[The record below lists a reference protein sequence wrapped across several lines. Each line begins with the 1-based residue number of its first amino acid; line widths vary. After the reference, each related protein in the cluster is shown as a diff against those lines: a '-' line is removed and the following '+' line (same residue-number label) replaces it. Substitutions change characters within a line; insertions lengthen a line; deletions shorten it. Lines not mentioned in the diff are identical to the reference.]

1 MKNGFLLVDK
11 ESGYTS
17 RDVCNIIAKIFNA
30 NKVGHAGTLDPFATG
45 LLIVGIN
52 NATKALSYIEGQYK
66 TYEATLLLGQK
77 TTSGDHT
84 DEIIEGI
91 NLLIYGS
98 GDAEDYIKRKSEN
111 NNHIIFRGRVSNEEI
126 LNVFQSLIGHIE
138 QTVPITSAVH
148 VNGRK
153 LYQYAHLNQEVEL
166 PKRTIEIKEL
176 ELISF
181 SKKEITFVTTVSKGT
196 YIRVL
201 GETIAERLGTV
212 GHLTS
217 LRRTKILDI
226 DVNNATKVKELKEEN
241 LLPIAD
247 IVKEFL
253 PTVTLSIPSE
263 IKKARH
269 GGKLSLKLFKERLD
283 TFGVLDPQNHLIAIY
298 KYSELG
304 YYECNRGIDNEDY

>member
-1 MKNGFLLVDK
+1 MKDGFLLIDK
-11 ESGYTS
+11 ESDYTS
-17 RDVCNIIAKIFNA
+17 RDVCNIIAKIFDA
-30 NKVGHAGTLDPFATG
+30 KKVGHAGTVDPFATG
-45 LLIVGIN
+45 LLIVALN
-52 NATKALSYIEGQYK
+52 NATKTLSYIEGQYK
-66 TYEATLLLGQK
+66 TYEATLLLGKK
-77 TTSGDHT
+77 TSSGDLTGEVTETKEVPHIT
-84 DEIIEGI
+84 KEDIEQ
-91 NLLIYGS
+91 
-98 GDAEDYIKRKSEN
+98 
-111 NNHIIFRGRVSNEEI
+111 
-126 LNVFQSLIGHIE
+126 VFQSLIGESE

-148 VNGRK
+148 VKGRK

-166 PKRTIEIKEL
+166 PKRTVEIKEL

-181 SKKEITFVTTVSKGT
+181 NEKEITFVTTVSKGT

-201 GETIAERLGTV
+201 GETIAEKLGTV
-212 GHLTS
+212 GHLIS

-241 LLPIAD
+241 LLLIAD

>member
-1 MKNGFLLVDK
+1 MKNGFLLIDK
-11 ESGYTS
+11 ESDYTS

-30 NKVGHAGTLDPFATG
+30 KKVGHAGTLDPFATG

-52 NATKALSYIEGQYK
+52 NATKALTFIEGQYK
-66 TYEATLLLGQK
+66 TYEATLFLGSK
-77 TTSGDHT
+77 TSSGDHT
-84 DEIIEGI
+84 DEIVETKQVPSLNKDEIETTF
-91 NLLIYGS
+91 NSLLG
-98 GDAEDYIKRKSEN
+98 E
-111 NNHIIFRGRVSNEEI
+111 H
-126 LNVFQSLIGHIE
+126 E

-166 PKRTIEIKEL
+166 PKRTIEIKNL
-176 ELISF
+176 KLISF
-181 SKKEITFVTTVSKGT
+181 SDNEIKFETTVSKGT

-226 DVNNATKVKELKEEN
+226 DVSDASKIKDLTEDK

-247 IVKEFL
+247 IITKFL
-253 PTVTLSIPSE
+253 PYEVLTLESE

-269 GGKLSLKLFKERLD
+269 GGKLSLKLFANKHD
-283 TFGVLDPQNHLIAIY
+283 VFCVLDDKNHAIAIY

-304 YYECNRGIDNEDY
+304 YYECMRGIDNEDY

>member
-1 MKNGFLLVDK
+1 MKNGFLLIDK
-11 ESGYTS
+11 ESDYTS
-17 RDVCNIIAKIFNA
+17 RDVCNIIAKIFDA
-30 NKVGHAGTLDPFATG
+30 KKVGHAGTLDPFATG

-52 NATKALSYIEGQYK
+52 NATKALTYIEGQYK
-66 TYEATLLLGQK
+66 TYEATLFLGQK
-77 TTSGDHT
+77 TSSGDHT
-84 DEIIEGI
+84 DEIVDTQPVPSFNKDDIKKAFES
-91 NLLIYGS
+91 LLG
-98 GDAEDYIKRKSEN
+98 E
-111 NNHIIFRGRVSNEEI
+111 
-126 LNVFQSLIGHIE
+126 IE

-166 PKRTIEIKEL
+166 PTRTIEVKEL
-176 ELISF
+176 ELLSFNEKEISF
-181 SKKEITFVTTVSKGT
+181 RTTVSKGT

-201 GETIAERLGTV
+201 GETIAEKLGTV

-226 DVNNATKVKELKEEN
+226 DVSHAKTIKELKEDD

-247 IVKEFL
+247 IVSKFL
-253 PTVTLSIPSE
+253 PTQILSIPSE

-269 GGKLSLKLFKERLD
+269 GGKLSLKLFPERLD
-283 TFGVLDPQNHLIAIY
+283 TFCVKDDKNHAIAIY

-304 YYECNRGIDNEDY
+304 YYECIRGIDNEDY

>member
-1 MKNGFLLVDK
+1 MKNGFLLIDK
-11 ESGYTS
+11 ESDYTS
-17 RDVCNIIAKIFNA
+17 RDVCNIIAKIFDA
-30 NKVGHAGTLDPFATG
+30 KKVGHAGTLDPFATG
-45 LLIVGIN
+45 LLIIGIN

-77 TTSGDHT
+77 TSSGDHT
-84 DEIIEGI
+84 DEIVKEQPVPSFNKDDIERI
-91 NLLIYGS
+91 
-98 GDAEDYIKRKSEN
+98 
-111 NNHIIFRGRVSNEEI
+111 
-126 LNVFQSLIGHIE
+126 FQSLIGEIE
-138 QTVPITSAVH
+138 QTVPKTSAVH

-166 PKRTIEIKEL
+166 PTRVIEVKEL
-176 ELISF
+176 QLLSF
-181 SKKEITFVTTVSKGT
+181 NEKEIRFKTTVSKGT

-201 GETIAERLGTV
+201 GETIAEKLGTV

-226 DVNNATKVKELKEEN
+226 DVKNAKTIKELKEDD

-253 PTVTLSIPSE
+253 PTQILSIPSE

-269 GGKLSLKLFKERLD
+269 GGKLSLKLFPNRLD
-283 TFGVLDPQNHLIAIY
+283 TFCVLDDKNHAIAIY

-304 YYECNRGIDNEDY
+304 YYECMRGIDNEDY